1 MLMSTA
7 VLVIT
12 VFKVQRVQVIAAERS
27 HEINQMHLA
36 ES

>member
-12 VFKVQRVQVIAAERS
+12 VFKVQRVQVIAAERL
-27 HEINQMHLA
+27 HEISA
-36 ES
+36 CR